1 MKTKYYI
8 DWKCEKYQGNF
19 NAYHQIVRSADDAIL
34 YANENLDNIFLYCF
48 HAGISKD
55 DITIL

>member
-8 DWKCEKYQGNF
+8 DWVSEKHQGDWQ
-19 NAYHQIVRSADDAIL
+19 AYHQLVRAKDQAIL
-34 YANENLDNIFLYCF
+34 YANESLDNIFLYCF

-55 DITIL
+55 EITIL

>member
-19 NAYHQIVRSADDAIL
+19 NTYHQIVRTADDAIL
-34 YANENLDNIFLYCF
+34 YANESLENIFLYCF
-48 HAGISKD
+48 HAGYSKD